1 MITFKSFAVAAICSM
16 LTLTLQISALA
27 SGSEHRAAA
36 NPYDENADARAAIEH
51 ALTQAADDKKLV
63 LLVFGANWCG
73 DCKILD
79 AAMSHGAA
87 SHMVSHDF
95 KVVKINVGK
104 FDKNVGIATK
114 YGVPLKKGI
123 PAIAILS
130 GADAV
135 TFATKAGELADAR
148 KLGDADIYAFFKKIS
163 TNVKAQ
169 VKLAAPPAAA
179 SPNAPTQTGY
189 GH

>member
-1 MITFKSFAVAAICSM
+1 MAAIGFILAGLLSA
-16 LTLTLQISALA
+16 SALA
-27 SGSEHRAAA
+27 SGSEQRATA
-36 NPYDENADARAAIEH
+36 NPYDENADARAAIEQ

-79 AAMSHGAA
+79 AAMSHGTA
-87 SHMVSHDF
+87 SNMVNHDF

-123 PAIAILS
+123 PAVAILS
-130 GADAV
+130 GANGAEAV
-135 TFATKAGELADAR
+135 SFATKAGELADAR
-148 KLGDADIYAFFKKIS
+148 KLGDAGIYAFFKKIS
-163 TNVKAQ
+163 ANVKAQ